1 MVGRIRRSTVVALS
15 VGSLVV
21 ASLVLSGATRGG
33 ALTDVDAPVLA
44 SLSLTPDSVDASNGP
59 VTVTVVA
66 RVTDATSPSI
76 GGAVPLSNLV
86 LTGPGGQQHVTVYFS
101 QAQRISGGP
110 TDGMYQATA
119 TLRWHAE
126 PGRWNATATLVD
138 LAGNTRT
145 MTTADL
151 SSAGLPTGIDQ
162 TGPGDV
168 TPPQLVSLFLSPPTV
183 DTSLDS
189 ATVVVTARI
198 TDDLAGVSSG
208 VGISASQVVL
218 RGPTG
223 THHARASLDIRRRS
237 SGDALDSTFVAP
249 VTLWRWAEQGVW
261 SVESV
266 ELVDEVGNE
275 TVVAAPGPSF
285 TQIGIGDT
293 VAPSFRAFTLSTT
306 SVDVQNAAGTVGVN
320 ARLVDDRAGAAEG
333 VSDSPSSVTFAS
345 PSGRQSARGLLGLAQ
360 RTSGTALDGT
370 YHVVLSIPAHAEPGV
385 WTLRSA
391 TAIDRAFNVA
401 NFAFAEWTAK
411 GLPGTFTVVSDAP
424 PDTGPTI
431 PVGPTSTPTTLP
443 TGSTSTSTTDPSAS
457 TSTTLG
463 GTTSTSSATT
473 TTTVTTTSVPGA
485 TTTTAPTVTT
495 TTATTTPTT
504 TTATTTA
511 TTTPTATGSTTT
523 TVPTVGSTGNPV
535 AADGYWLATASGRV
549 AGFGG
554 ARTTAVTSARFSKG
568 VRVTGIS
575 RLRTGTG
582 YVLVGSN
589 GDVRAF
595 GSARTHGSLRGH
607 KIPSPIVGIVVTKSG
622 NGYWL
627 AGRDG
632 SVYRFGDARLYG
644 SLRGKRLARPIIG
657 ITATR
662 SGLGYRLLASDGGVY
677 RFGDATNYGST
688 RGKHLHR
695 PIVAMATAPSGRGYW
710 LVGADG
716 AIFPFGD
723 ATKYGSMSG
732 KHLHAAIVGMAITP
746 TGHGYWMVGADGA
759 VFRFGDALS
768 FGSLRASTSPVV
780 GIAVHT
786 LMT

>member
-21 ASLVLSGATRGG
+21 ASLVMGGATRGG

-59 VTVTVVA
+59 VTITVVA

-110 TDGMYQATA
+110 TDGTYQASA

-126 PGRWNATATLVD
+126 PGRWSASATLVD

-151 SSAGLPTGIDQ
+151 ASAGLPSGIDQ

-168 TPPQLVSLFLSPPTV
+168 TPPHLVSLFLSPPTV
-183 DTSLDS
+183 DTSLDT

-261 SVESV
+261 TVESV
-266 ELVDEVGNE
+266 ELIDEVGNE

-293 VAPSFRAFTLSTT
+293 VAPSFRAFTLSTS
-306 SVDVQNAAGTVGVN
+306 SVDVQNTAATVGVN

-360 RTSGTALDGT
+360 RTSGTGLDGT
-370 YHVVLSIPAHAEPGV
+370 YHVVLSIPAHAEPGA

-401 NFAFAEWTAK
+401 NFALADWTVK

-431 PVGPTSTPTTLP
+431 PWDRRRRRPHCPWVRHRRRRPT
-443 TGSTSTSTTDPSAS
+443 
-457 TSTTLG
+457 
-463 GTTSTSSATT
+463 
-473 TTTVTTTSVPGA
+473 
-485 TTTTAPTVTT
+485 
-495 TTATTTPTT
+495 
-504 TTATTTA
+504 
-511 TTTPTATGSTTT
+511 
-523 TVPTVGSTGNPV
+523 
-535 AADGYWLATASGRV
+535 RV
-549 AGFGG
+549 
-554 ARTTAVTSARFSKG
+554 RRR
-568 VRVTGIS
+568 VRQ
-575 RLRTGTG
+575 
-582 YVLVGSN
+582 
-589 GDVRAF
+589 
-595 GSARTHGSLRGH
+595 
-607 KIPSPIVGIVVTKSG
+607 
-622 NGYWL
+622 
-627 AGRDG
+627 
-632 SVYRFGDARLYG
+632 
-644 SLRGKRLARPIIG
+644 
-657 ITATR
+657 
-662 SGLGYRLLASDGGVY
+662 
-677 RFGDATNYGST
+677 
-688 RGKHLHR
+688 
-695 PIVAMATAPSGRGYW
+695 
-710 LVGADG
+710 
-716 AIFPFGD
+716 
-723 ATKYGSMSG
+723 
-732 KHLHAAIVGMAITP
+732 
-746 TGHGYWMVGADGA
+746 
-759 VFRFGDALS
+759 
-768 FGSLRASTSPVV
+768 
-780 GIAVHT
+780 
-786 LMT
+786 